1 MLNRVNWWWQLLID
15 QFLLNYELSLNLVVF
30 FFPSLPSAFFFFV
43 SFVIFFFPFTPP
55 PPLRLSSFSCT
66 SFSSGL
72 ACPHG
77 SRKINIKQVIYGSNV
92 CQSFQDFP
100 LVDLFGSREY
110 IVRKLIRFP
119 ANFLVLTA
127 KIQLLGKMVVAVVS
141 TLAIVVLIDI

>member
-1 MLNRVNWWWQLLID
+1 MLNGVNWWQLLID

-30 FFPSLPSAFFFFV
+30 FFPSLPSANFFFV
-43 SFVIFFFPFTPP
+43 SFVIFFSFHPP

>member
-1 MLNRVNWWWQLLID
+1 MLNRVNWWQLLID

-30 FFPSLPSAFFFFV
+30 FFPSLPSAIFFFV
-43 SFVIFFFPFTPP
+43 SFVIFFFPFT

>member
-30 FFPSLPSAFFFFV
+30 FFPSLPSA
-43 SFVIFFFPFTPP
+43 IFFFRVLCHFFFSFHP

-66 SFSSGL
+66 SFSSRL

-77 SRKINIKQVIYGSNV
+77 PRQIKIKQVIYGSNV

-119 ANFLVLTA
+119 ANLLVL
-127 KIQLLGKMVVAVVS
+127 LPRFSCWGKWWWRW
-141 TLAIVVLIDI
+141 

>member
-43 SFVIFFFPFTPP
+43 SFVIFFFLSPP

-119 ANFLVLTA
+119 ANLLVL
-127 KIQLLGKMVVAVVS
+127 LPRFSCWGKWWWRW
-141 TLAIVVLIDI
+141 